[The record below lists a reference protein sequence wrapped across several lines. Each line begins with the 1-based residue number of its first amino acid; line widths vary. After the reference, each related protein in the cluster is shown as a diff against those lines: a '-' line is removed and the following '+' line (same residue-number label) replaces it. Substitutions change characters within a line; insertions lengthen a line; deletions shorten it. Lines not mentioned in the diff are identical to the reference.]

1 MSVLAQKNILVGVT
15 GGIAAYKTPLLIR
28 QLVKLNCNVK
38 VVMTPSSKEFV
49 TPLTLS
55 TVSKNDVYSEFS
67 TEKNGNPTW
76 NNHVELS
83 EWADIFIIAPATSNS
98 ISSMANAKC
107 DNILLA
113 CYLSSSCPVFI
124 APAMDLEMY
133 RNSLNQENIQKL
145 VKNKTNVLPVGKG
158 SLASGLEGEGRM
170 LEPEEIIE
178 HIEIKLKESLPLTN
192 LNFLITAGPTHEK
205 IDPVRFIGNSSSGKM
220 GYHLAKAAIS
230 LGANV
235 KLILGPTN
243 LSMDLLN
250 IDTYRVLDSDQMFEE
265 TITHFKSSD
274 VVICSAAVSDFKP
287 AEFKDT
293 KIKKDIGLDSIK
305 LKPTK
310 DIIKELGK
318 IKKNQYLVG
327 FALETN
333 DHIDN
338 AKVKLKSKNLDAI
351 IVNKIGDFN
360 PISNDFNQIDF
371 INSDLEITSFEK
383 KHKKDVSIDIMETIY
398 KNVKKIKNK

>member
-15 GGIAAYKTPLLIR
+15 GGIAAYKIPLLIR
-28 QLVKLNCNVK
+28 QLIKLNCNVK

-55 TVSKNDVYSEFS
+55 TVSKNDVHSEFS

-113 CYLSSSCPVFI
+113 CYLSSTCPVFI

-133 RNSLNQENIQKL
+133 RNSLNQENIKKL
-145 VKNKTNVLPVGKG
+145 MNNRTNVLPVGMG

-178 HIEIKLKESLPLTN
+178 HIEIKLKETLPLN
-192 LNFLITAGPTHEK
+192 NFNFLITAGPTHEK

-220 GYHLAKAAIS
+220 GYYLAKAAIS

-235 KLILGPTN
+235 KLIMGPTN

-250 IDTYRVLDSDQMFEE
+250 IDIFNVQDSEQMFKE
-265 TITHFKSSD
+265 IMTHFKSSD

-287 AEFKDT
+287 AKFKNS
-293 KIKKDIGLDSIK
+293 KIKKDKGLDSIK
-305 LKPTK
+305 LKPTT

-318 IKKNQYLVG
+318 IKKEQYLVG
-327 FALETN
+327 FALETDN
-333 DHIDN
+333 HIEN
-338 AKVKLKSKNLDAI
+338 AKAKLELKNLDAI

-360 PISNDFNQIDF
+360 PVSSDLNQIDF
-371 INSDLEITSFEK
+371 INSDLEITQFK
-383 KHKKDVSIDIMETIY
+383 MKHKKDVSKDIMEIIY
-398 KNVKKIKNK
+398 KNVKKNKNK

>member
-1 MSVLAQKNILVGVT
+1 
-15 GGIAAYKTPLLIR
+15 
-28 QLVKLNCNVK
+28 
-38 VVMTPSSKEFV
+38 
-49 TPLTLS
+49 
-55 TVSKNDVYSEFS
+55 
-67 TEKNGNPTW
+67 
-76 NNHVELS
+76 
-83 EWADIFIIAPATSNS
+83 
-98 ISSMANAKC
+98 MANAKC

-327 FALETN
+327 FALETD

-371 INSDLEITSFEK
+371 INSDLEITPFER
-383 KHKKDVSIDIMETIY
+383 KHKKDVSLDIMEAIY
-398 KNVKKIKNK
+398 NNVKKIKNK

>member
-327 FALETN
+327 FALETD

-371 INSDLEITSFEK
+371 INSDLELSLIHISEPTRP
-383 KHKKDVSIDIMETIY
+383 Y
-398 KNVKKIKNK
+398 

>member
-1 MSVLAQKNILVGVT
+1 
-15 GGIAAYKTPLLIR
+15 
-28 QLVKLNCNVK
+28 
-38 VVMTPSSKEFV
+38 
-49 TPLTLS
+49 
-55 TVSKNDVYSEFS
+55 
-67 TEKNGNPTW
+67 
-76 NNHVELS
+76 
-83 EWADIFIIAPATSNS
+83 
-98 ISSMANAKC
+98 MANAKC

-178 HIEIKLKESLPLTN
+178 YIEIKLKESLPLNN

-235 KLILGPTN
+235 KLIMGPTN
-243 LSMDLLN
+243 LSMNLLN
-250 IDTYRVLDSDQMFEE
+250 IDIFRVQDSDQMFKE
-265 TITHFKSSD
+265 ILTHFKSSD

-287 AEFKDT
+287 AEFKNS
-293 KIKKDIGLDSIK
+293 KIKKDKGLDSIK
-305 LKPTK
+305 LKPTT

-318 IKKNQYLVG
+318 IKKEQYLVG
-327 FALETN
+327 FALETDN
-333 DHIDN
+333 HIEN
-338 AKVKLKSKNLDAI
+338 AKAKLELKNLDAI

-360 PISNDFNQIDF
+360 PVSSDLNQIDF
-371 INSDLEITSFEK
+371 INSDLEITQFER
-383 KHKKDVSIDIMETIY
+383 KHKKDVSKDIMEIIY
-398 KNVKKIKNK
+398 KNVKKNKNK

>member
-178 HIEIKLKESLPLTN
+178 HIEIKLKESLPLNN

-220 GYHLAKAAIS
+220 GYHLA
-230 LGANV
+230 
-235 KLILGPTN
+235 
-243 LSMDLLN
+243 
-250 IDTYRVLDSDQMFEE
+250 
-265 TITHFKSSD
+265 
-274 VVICSAAVSDFKP
+274 
-287 AEFKDT
+287 
-293 KIKKDIGLDSIK
+293 
-305 LKPTK
+305 
-310 DIIKELGK
+310 
-318 IKKNQYLVG
+318 
-327 FALETN
+327 
-333 DHIDN
+333 
-338 AKVKLKSKNLDAI
+338 
-351 IVNKIGDFN
+351 
-360 PISNDFNQIDF
+360 
-371 INSDLEITSFEK
+371 
-383 KHKKDVSIDIMETIY
+383 
-398 KNVKKIKNK
+398 